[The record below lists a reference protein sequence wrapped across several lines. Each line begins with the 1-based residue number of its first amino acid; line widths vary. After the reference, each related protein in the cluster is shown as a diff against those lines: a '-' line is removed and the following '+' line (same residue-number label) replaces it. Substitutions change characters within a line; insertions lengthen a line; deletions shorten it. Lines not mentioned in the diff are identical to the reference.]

1 MTVTT
6 MTFRHAST
14 FDAIAWR
21 AERALASGARAV
33 AGLFQTTPRSQP
45 RTAQELLAW
54 AEQYEA
60 TQPSYAADLRSA
72 ALNHLRGRAD

>member
-14 FDAIAWR
+14 FDAVLWR
-21 AERALASGARAV
+21 AERILAASVQSV
-33 AGLFQTTPRSQP
+33 ASLFQPADRSQP
-45 RTAQELLAW
+45 RNAQELLAW

-60 TQPSYAADLRSA
+60 TQPSYAADLRAA
-72 ALNHLRGRAD
+72 ALHHLNGRAD

>member
-14 FDAIAWR
+14 FDAIAWH
-21 AERALASGARAV
+21 AERALAAGARAV
-33 AGLFQTTPRSQP
+33 AGLFQPADRSQP
-45 RTAQELLAW
+45 RNAQELLAW

-60 TQPSYAADLRSA
+60 TQPSYAADLRA
-72 ALNHLRGRAD
+72 VAQKHLD